1 MTFDMAFE
9 YGNLVN
15 DDEAQQLGRI
25 LAQCFNDALEES
37 EPYMSRVGLENFRVV
52 RQAGRV
58 AGGLA
63 MLKMGQWW
71 GKQAV
76 PMTDIA
82 SVGIAP
88 EFRGSG
94 AAATLM
100 QFTIREMYAQG
111 VSLSVLYAAVQRLYR
126 KVGYEQGGT
135 ACGWEVPTAAI
146 QTKTRPLPVHAVPT
160 DSEIFRQVYQQQARS
175 INGFLDRNAAIWRM
189 ILEPEAK
196 ETVYA
201 YCFGALDQPQ
211 GYIIFQ
217 HQRDQDDILIVRDRA
232 LLSVEA
238 RQTFWAF
245 LSDHRSLIEKVWWK
259 AGAIDD
265 LTLLLPEQ
273 SAKQRFIDRWLLRI
287 INVSD
292 ALEQRGYPPHLQ
304 TELHLDIRDDLIA
317 ENNGRLVLSIA
328 EGKGRV
334 TRGGKGEVK
343 LDIRGLAPLYTGLFT
358 PAQLQLAGMLEAIGS
373 SLTNPFCSGESPWM
387 PDFF

>member
-1 MTFDMAFE
+1 MTFD
-9 YGNLVN
+9 YGSLIDRN
-15 DDEAQQLGRI
+15 EAQQLGRI
-25 LAQCFNDALEES
+25 LAQCFNGSLEES
-37 EPYMSRVGLENFRVV
+37 ELYMSRVGLENFRVI

-71 GKQAV
+71 DERSV
-76 PMTDIA
+76 PMTGIA

-100 QFTIREMYAQG
+100 QFAIREMHGQG
-111 VSLSVLYAAVQRLYR
+111 ISLSVLYAAVQRLYR

-146 QTKTRPLPVHAVPT
+146 QTKTRTLPVHAVPI
-160 DSEIFRQVYQQQARS
+160 DSELFRQVYQQQARS
-175 INGFLDRNAAIWRM
+175 TNGFLDRNAAIWRM

-201 YCFGALDQPQ
+201 YCFGASDQPQ

-217 HQRDQDDILIVRDRA
+217 HQRDQDDLLIVRDRM
-232 LLSVEA
+232 LLTVEA

-245 LSDHRSLIEKVWWK
+245 LSDHRSLIEKVRWK

-273 SAKQRFIDRWLLRI
+273 SAKQRFIDRWMLRV
-287 INVSD
+287 INVKD
-292 ALEQRGYPPHLQ
+292 ALEQRGYLPHLQ
-304 TELHLDIRDDLIA
+304 TELHLDVRDGLIA
-317 ENNGRLVLSIA
+317 ENNDRFVLSIA
-328 EGKGRV
+328 EGKGHV

-343 LDIRGLAPLYTGLFT
+343 LDIRGLAPLYTGFFT
-358 PAQLQLAGMLEAIGS
+358 PNQLQLAGLLEATKGIV
-373 SLTNPFCSGESPWM
+373 NPFCAGEPPWM
-387 PDFF
+387 LDFF